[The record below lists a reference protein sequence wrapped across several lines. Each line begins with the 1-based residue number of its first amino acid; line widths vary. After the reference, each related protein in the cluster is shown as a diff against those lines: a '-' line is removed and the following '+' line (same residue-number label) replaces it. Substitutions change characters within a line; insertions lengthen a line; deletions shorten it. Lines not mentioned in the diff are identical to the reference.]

1 MLELLKKALEL
12 VLRFLDWRKATKRD
26 RERNAVRKAV
36 AEHDREALNTL
47 IMERMNRRD

>member
-26 RERNAVRKAV
+26 REREDVRRAVV
-36 AEHDREALNTL
+36 NHDREAMNRILQ
-47 IMERMNRRD
+47 ERRNRRD

>member
-36 AEHDREALNTL
+36 AEHDRKALNRIL
-47 IMERMNRRD
+47 QERRDGR